1 MKESFRAP
9 IADTEPVPE
18 HVQERARSVLN
29 NLGIDAHHVHHL
41 KGADVLD
48 VGALEADVVRFLRSH
63 GVNATPLDI
72 NDEAADS
79 IEGYVVGDAF
89 ALPFEDASFD
99 MVLAHANPAFMSD
112 TPSAFREALRI
123 TRDNGEVRVG
133 PFFSPSDKTETTNV
147 ALQEYTALHADFPE
161 IVMSP
166 PIPSRTQGYNQH
178 YFVLKNRPPKKEEV

>member
-1 MKESFRAP
+1 MKEGFHAP

-18 HVQERARSVLN
+18 HIQERARSVLN
-29 NLGIDAHHVHHL
+29 NLGIDANHVHRL

-72 NDEAADS
+72 NDEEADS
-79 IEGYVVGDAF
+79 VEGYVVGDAF

-112 TPSAFREALRI
+112 TLSAFREALRI
-123 TRDNGEVRVG
+123 TRDNGEVRAG
-133 PFFSPSDKTETTNV
+133 PFFSPSDKTETANV
-147 ALQEYTALHADFPE
+147 ALEEHAALQAHFPE
-161 IVMSP
+161 VVMSP
-166 PIPSRTQGYNQH
+166 PVPSRTKGYNQH
-178 YFVLKNRPPKKEEV
+178 YFVLQKTVAM